1 MLSEV
6 NKDNPIFVSS
16 FIFCPHPLTPVYWF
30 FKILEAPQFIL
41 TPSPCLLWTW
51 EYAREWPVQITICII
66 CFIVVTERLTTLCL
80 LYVVHSRSQQHGNY
94 AGSTPLFDDTST
106 AQQESMGGPQGMPQQ
121 FAGMDFMQ
129 APMTNMAFQYGSN
142 VASHGKEY
150 VEKNVSTTCC
160 DIWEQNK
167 GMYLYSLGCQEC
179 SDIRKFQKYPKN
191 TQRGNALPQKIPNSG
206 IGNQMLPLRSI

>member
-1 MLSEV
+1 MTSTNNNLY
-6 NKDNPIFVSS
+6 NLFYCGDRKIDN
-16 FIFCPHPLTPVYWF
+16 T
-30 FKILEAPQFIL
+30 
-41 TPSPCLLWTW
+41 
-51 EYAREWPVQITICII
+51 
-66 CFIVVTERLTTLCL
+66 L
-80 LYVVHSRSQQHGNY
+80 LYVVHSRSQQHANY

-160 DIWEQNK
+160 DI
-167 GMYLYSLGCQEC
+167 
-179 SDIRKFQKYPKN
+179 
-191 TQRGNALPQKIPNSG
+191 
-206 IGNQMLPLRSI
+206 